1 MSAPNHTHKRRPYN
15 DLGSYDFLICGAGI
29 IGLTIARELVKKG
42 YENIIIIEKED
53 SIGRHA
59 SGRNSGVLHAGIYYT
74 PDSLRAKSCLAGN
87 ITMKEYCRE
96 KGLSISETGK
106 VIVAK
111 DDNEVATLKE
121 LYLRALKNGARV
133 ELIDERQL
141 EAIEPNAKTCGIAL
155 YSYDTA
161 VVDPKAVLNSLY
173 DELVFS
179 EKVNIL
185 LGAKFNGL
193 KSSNT
198 VYTNKGKVSFNIFIN
213 TAGAYSDK
221 VAHVFGVGLNYRLI
235 PFKGIY
241 RKLKN
246 NESYNIKGNIYPV
259 PDLRNPFL
267 GVHFTKNINGE
278 IYLGP
283 TAIPAFGRENYG
295 IIEGIDIEAVD
306 ILWREAI
313 LFLMNSGFR
322 TVSLTE
328 PKKYIHKYFFEDA
341 SRLAKSLRSEDIIA
355 SEKVGIRPQLVDWNK
370 KQLVMDFVVVKDGNS
385 IHVLNATSP
394 AFTSSMAFAEFVV
407 REYITTVPTLLK

>member
-1 MSAPNHTHKRRPYN
+1 MDSIKNIYGN
-15 DLGSYDFLICGAGI
+15 ILICGAGI

-59 SGRNSGVLHAGIYYT
+59 SGRNSGVLHAGIYYA
-74 PDSLRAKSCLAGN
+74 PDSLKAKSCLAGN
-87 ITMKEYCRE
+87 LLMKEYCKG
-96 KGLSISETGK
+96 KGLPLLEAGK

-111 DDNEVATLKE
+111 DDNEVAALKE

-133 ELIDERQL
+133 ELIDEKQL
-141 EAIEPNAKTCGIAL
+141 EAIEPNAKTCKVAL

-161 VVDPKAVLNSLY
+161 VVDPNAILKSLY
-173 DELVFS
+173 NELAS
-179 EKVNIL
+179 SGKVNII
-185 LGAKFNGL
+185 LGAKFKGL
-193 KSSNT
+193 KSSNV
-198 VYTNKGKVSFNIFIN
+198 VYTNKGEIGFNIFIN

-221 VAHVFGVGLNYRLI
+221 VAHAFGVGLNYRLI

-246 NESYNIKGNIYPV
+246 NESYKIKGNIYPV

-295 IIEGIDIEAVD
+295 IIDGIDIEAVD
-306 ILWREAI
+306 ILWCEAI
-313 LFLMNSGFR
+313 LFLINSGFR

-341 SRLAKSLRSEDIIA
+341 LKLVKSLRSEDIIA

-370 KQLVMDFVVVKDGNS
+370 KQLVMDFVVIKDGNS
-385 IHVLNATSP
+385 VHVLNAISP
-394 AFTSSMAFAEFVV
+394 AFTGSMYFADFIVK
-407 REYITTVPTLLK
+407 EYVDK

>member
-1 MSAPNHTHKRRPYN
+1 MNSIKNIHGN
-15 DLGSYDFLICGAGI
+15 ILICGAGI
-29 IGLTIARELVKKG
+29 IGITIARELVKRG

-53 SIGRHA
+53 SIGKHA

-87 ITMKEYCRE
+87 LLMKEYCKE
-96 KGLSISETGK
+96 KGLPLLETGK

-111 DDNEVATLKE
+111 DDNEVAILKE

-133 ELIDERQL
+133 ELINEKQL
-141 EAIEPNAKTCGIAL
+141 EAIEPNAKTCKVAL

-161 VVDPKAVLNSLY
+161 VIDPKAILKSLY
-173 DELVFS
+173 NELAS
-179 EKVNIL
+179 SGKVNII
-185 LGAKFNGL
+185 LGAKLKGL

-198 VYTNKGKVSFNIFIN
+198 VYTNKGKIDFNIFIN

-221 VAHVFGVGLNYRLI
+221 VAHTFGVGSNYRLI

-241 RKLKN
+241 KKLN
-246 NESYNIKGNIYPV
+246 NKESYDIRGNIYPV

-278 IYLGP
+278 VYLGP

-295 IIEGIDIEAVD
+295 IIDGIDIEAVD
-306 ILWREAI
+306 ILLREAI

-322 TVSLTE
+322 TVSLKE
-328 PKKYIHKYFFEDA
+328 PRKYIHKYFFEDA
-341 SRLAKSLRSEDIIA
+341 LRLVKNLRSEDIIA

-385 IHVLNATSP
+385 VHILNATSP

-407 REYITTVPTLLK
+407 REYIKN